1 MKLYELDSGDKFR
14 LAGDDRS
21 PVFIFDRLTT
31 DMSSI
36 SRDEGGEVFNFI
48 GNTPVIRVLP

>member
-1 MKLYELDSGDKFR
+1 MKLYELDSGDKFK

-21 PVFIFDRLTT
+21 PVFIFDRLTI
-31 DMSSI
+31 DMSSV
-36 SRDEGGEVFNFI
+36 SRDQKGEVFNFV